1 MLITFINENHYYES
15 YKNQKSIYNEYQEK
29 LNPYTEIDL
38 VNSSYISSI
47 SISDLPL
54 TEADIYYI
62 GEHFENLKYIETC
75 NCTFD
80 KGVSLYNLPI
90 SFYLDFESSFDS
102 LKVFDGSNF
111 CIALFNSTILNNFD
125 NILHLNGEEIK
136 LSNVSMDY
144 KMFFLKTKANNLKK
158 LTIEREEPLNDNE
171 LMFLDNFYN
180 LEELDIHAR
189 VKNYNLLYRLDKLK
203 YFPQHFLINDKEE
216 LNRLK
221 KKYEKR
227 LAEIENNYGDEF
239 EKQFDVNHY
248 LMYQRSLIERQNQ
261 TFYKLIRIPRASK
274 VHWQGMLSKCDDD
287 IRSILIDVSKMPIKL
302 KKMIGTN
309 EETSIISKN
318 PSDYLERLELL
329 TAMNPDNHY
338 LKKYHQASIYGID
351 GNKLIKESSFMDLT
365 RERPFLD
372 SKGNILC
379 TFVYREE
386 QNIIIP
392 PHYKEKVHMKRA
404 DLDPNLT
411 NYYNQYNN
419 HRAKLDFLNNKLINI
434 LTDTLS
440 SDNTKESIYK
450 DLNKM
455 IHQHNVLKLL
465 EKYKAKFEKKY
476 MLTLISE
483 PEDNGYVYDIASKII
498 NIETEDRLLS
508 FIDFVSSER
517 ELDSEDKDKL
527 SKDVYKYYN
536 YYKKEQSIRSKF
548 ISIDKIIEKYF
559 QECGINITSS
569 IDKQSINEYFLDD
582 INELQLKH
590 NLSNNDGLLFKYYIL
605 YLQEQY
611 NLDVQRR
618 IERLENSEFN
628 YSERFD
634 SYYARDKFYETYEKT
649 GLDGV
654 LEEGYINQE
663 EYQYLCAYEMIREI
677 IFQEKSRQEQ
687 LSIKRNDAIY
697 SYLDVVNNFTLEDV
711 MQIKELIPT
720 LINDLLYDKKSL
732 YIDQIIKYITGDYP
746 KWVKRD
752 IEKLPYESAR
762 EKDTIEVQRSFVG
775 EQNIKVKGIKPK
787 ISYENSNNINPFQ

>member
-1 MLITFINENHYYES
+1 MLITFINENHYYET
-15 YKNQKSIYNEYQEK
+15 YKNQNNIYTEYQEK

-38 VNSSYISSI
+38 VNGSYISSI

-54 TEADIYYI
+54 TDADIYYI
-62 GEHFENLKYIETC
+62 SENFKSLRFMDTC
-75 NCTFD
+75 NCTFGKD
-80 KGVSLYNLPI
+80 LSLYNLPI
-90 SFYLDFESSFDS
+90 SCFLDIESSFDS

-111 CIALFNSTILNNFD
+111 CIALINSTILNNFD

-144 KMFFLKTKANNLKK
+144 KMFFLKTEANNLKK
-158 LTIEREEPLNDNE
+158 LTIEREEPLNDND

-203 YFPQHFLINDKEE
+203 ELPEHFLITDKEE
-216 LNRLK
+216 LGRLNK
-221 KKYEKR
+221 KFEKR
-227 LAEIENNYGDEF
+227 LAEIKNNYGDEF

-392 PHYKEKVHMKRA
+392 EHYKEEIHKKRA

-419 HRAKLDFLNNKLINI
+419 HKAKLDFLNNKLINVLNDI
-434 LTDTLS
+434 LS
-440 SDNTKESIYK
+440 SDNTKVSIHK

-455 IHQHNVLKLL
+455 IHQYNVLKLL
-465 EKYKAKFEKKY
+465 EKYKDKFETNY
-476 MLTLISE
+476 RYVLITE
-483 PEDNGYVYDIASKII
+483 PEDNGYVYDIAFKIKKM
-498 NIETEDRLLS
+498 ETEDRLLS

-527 SKDVYKYYN
+527 SKDVHKYYN

-548 ISIDKIIEKYF
+548 ISIDKTVEKYF

-569 IDKQSINEYFLDD
+569 IDRQNINEYFLDD
-582 INELQLKH
+582 IDRLQLNYH
-590 NLSNNDGLLFKYYIL
+590 LSNNDGLLFKYYIL

-611 NLDVQRR
+611 NLDVQMR
-618 IERLENSEFN
+618 IERLESSEFY

-634 SYYARDKFYETYEKT
+634 SYYSWDEFDEEYEKT

-654 LEEGYINQE
+654 LEKGYINQE
-663 EYQYLCAYEMIREI
+663 EYQSLCAYEMLDDMIS
-677 IFQEKSRQEQ
+677 QEDKKQEQ
-687 LSIKRNDAIY
+687 LSIKRNEAIY
-697 SYLDVVNNFTLEDV
+697 SYLDVINNFTLEDV
-711 MQIKELIPT
+711 IQIKELIPT
-720 LINDLLYDKKSL
+720 LIDDRLYDKKSL

-746 KWVKRD
+746 KWVQRD

-762 EKDTIEVQRSFVG
+762 EKDTIEVQRSFVN
-775 EQNIKVKGIKPK
+775 EHSIKVKGIKPK
-787 ISYENSNNINPFQ
+787 ISYEHSNNINPSQ